1 MARISQHLPGWK
13 FEIYPREDEARA
25 KSLGIRAIPTFIVYQ
40 GENELGRIV
49 ENPTLGSLEADL
61 YEIALEFQKTRK

>member
-1 MARISQHLPGWK
+1 MARISQYLPEWK
-13 FEIYPREDEARA
+13 FEIYPREDEVRA

-40 GENELGRIV
+40 GEKELGRII

-61 YEIALEFQKTRK
+61 YEIVLEAKSGRS